1 MMQRYRNNLALLW
14 LVWAGLIILLLVLRL
29 MQQDGAVAATVGW
42 LTPHLAP
49 TLGMVCTVVVVAKAS
64 PEGDGDPALRA
75 AFFRALIASVLYLL
89 VVTAATVSVSL
100 TLGGADTTL
109 KPFNAVLGL
118 LQGVTAAT
126 LGVFFAKA
134 PTKS

>member
-1 MMQRYRNNLALLW
+1 MQRYRSSLALLW
-14 LVWAGLIILLLVLRL
+14 LLWAGGLVLFLVWRL
-29 MQQDGAVAATVGW
+29 LQQDGAVAATIGW

-49 TLGMVCTVVVVAKAS
+49 TLSLVCTVVLVTKSS
-64 PEGDGDPALRA
+64 PEADGDPALRA
-75 AFFRALIASVLYLL
+75 AFVRALIASVLYL
-89 VVTAATVSVSL
+89 VVITAATFAVSL
-100 TLGGADTTL
+100 TLGGTDTTL

-126 LGVFFAKA
+126 LGVFFAKT

>member
-1 MMQRYRNNLALLW
+1 MITRYRNNLALLW
-14 LVWAGLIILLLVLRL
+14 LVWAGLLVLFLILRL
-29 MQQDGAVAATVGW
+29 MQQDGAAGAVVGW
-42 LTPHLAP
+42 LSPHLAP
-49 TLGMVCTVVVVAKAS
+49 TLGLVCTVVVMTKS
-64 PEGDGDPALRA
+64 TPEGDDDTVLRA

-100 TLGGADTTL
+100 TLGGADATL
-109 KPFNAVLGL
+109 KPYNAVLGL

-126 LGVFFAKA
+126 LGVFFAKT